1 MQWKQLLNWDNQ
13 GQFSSQRTPFDRDF
27 DRIVFSYPFRKL
39 QDKTQVHP
47 LPEQDFVHNRLTH
60 SLEVSSVG
68 RSLGKA
74 AGEQLLARHNSLNQ
88 FISANDFGV
97 ITASAS
103 LAHDIGNPPFGHSG
117 EDAISDYFISNSK
130 RYKTLFN
137 EEQWTDLCNF
147 EGNAQGFRLLNKSG
161 YQGLRLTAP
170 TLAAFTKYPRPS
182 KVADQMKPRRSQKKY
197 GYFQTERDN
206 FRKLVEQLGIHAL
219 SDNQWVRHPLAFLV
233 EAADDICYNIIDL
246 EDGFNLG
253 LIGHSEAVEFMA
265 GIIGEGY
272 QPEKLK
278 SIHSKIEQIAV
289 LRALAIGK
297 LISEVVSLFLDHE
310 EQMLSGKFDTALA
323 DLIPSVSTLKEI
335 KKVSIAKIYRA
346 KEVLEIEAAG
356 FNIVHVLL
364 DSFVPMTVE
373 KEVTNKDQIR
383 FRLLPEDTKHEIEH
397 APNVYASLR
406 CLLDYISG
414 MTDRNAMSLYRKIM
428 GISLPG
434 NR

>member
-1 MQWKQLLNWDNQ
+1 MHWNQLLDQ
-13 GQFSSQRTPFDRDF
+13 GEKGKLQSKRTPFDRDF
-27 DRIVFSYPFRKL
+27 DRIIFSYPFRKL

-74 AGEQLLARHNSLNQ
+74 AGEQLLDRHSSLKE

-117 EDAISDYFISNSK
+117 EDAISDYFISNASK
-130 RYKTLFN
+130 YQSSFSDL
-137 EEQWTDLCNF
+137 EWADLCSF

-161 YQGLRLTAP
+161 YQGLKLTAP

-182 KVADQMKPRRSQKKY
+182 KVEDRMKPRRSQKKY
-197 GYFQTERDN
+197 GYFQSEKET
-206 FRKLVEQLGIHAL
+206 FQKLVDRLDIHSL
-219 SDNQWVRHPLAFLV
+219 SANQWVRHPLAFLV

-253 LIGHSEAVEFMA
+253 LISHKDTVDFLAE
-265 GIIGEGY
+265 IISSSY
-272 QPEKLK
+272 QPEKLR
-278 SIHSKIEQIAV
+278 SIPSKIEQIAV

-297 LISEVVSLFLDHE
+297 LIQQAVTLFLDNE
-310 EQMLSGKFDTALA
+310 EAMLSGTFDTALA
-323 DLIPSVSTLKEI
+323 DLIPSNHTLEEI
-335 KKVSIAKIYRA
+335 SKVSMDKIYRA

-356 FNIVHVLL
+356 FNIVHTLL
-364 DSFVPMTVE
+364 DSFVPVAMGVDISI
-373 KEVTNKDQIR
+373 KDKIR

-397 APNVYASLR
+397 ALDTYSAVRY
-406 CLLDYISG
+406 LLDFISG
-414 MTDRNAMSLYRKIM
+414 MTDRNAMSLYRKIT

>member
-1 MQWKQLLNWDNQ
+1 MQWNQLLDQ
-13 GQFSSQRTPFDRDF
+13 KQKGELESKRTPFDRDF
-27 DRIVFSYPFRKL
+27 DRIIFSYPFRKL

-74 AGEQLLARHNSLNQ
+74 AGEQLLERHQSLKA

-117 EDAISDYFISNSK
+117 EDAISDYFISNADKYQSNFSE
-130 RYKTLFN
+130 L
-137 EEQWTDLCNF
+137 EWEDLCSF

-161 YQGLRLTAP
+161 YQGLKLTAP

-182 KVADQMKPRRSQKKY
+182 KVADKMKPRRSQKKY
-197 GYFQTERDN
+197 GYFQSEKETFQRLAD
-206 FRKLVEQLGIHAL
+206 QLGMKAL

-253 LIGHSEAVEFMA
+253 LINHTDTVDFMA
-265 GIIGEGY
+265 QIIGSSY
-272 QPEKLK
+272 QPDKLK
-278 SIHSKIEQIAV
+278 SIPSKIEQIAL
-289 LRALAIGK
+289 LRALTIGS
-297 LISEVVSLFLDHE
+297 LIQESVSLFLDNE
-310 EQMLSGKFDTALA
+310 EAILSGEFDTSLA
-323 DLIPSVSTLKEI
+323 DLIPSASILGEI
-335 KKVSIAKIYRA
+335 QKVSIAKIYRA

-356 FNIVHVLL
+356 FNIVHLLL
-364 DSFVPMTVE
+364 DSFVPVAIG
-373 KEVTNKDQIR
+373 KEVSIKDKIR
-383 FRLLPEDTKHEIEH
+383 FRLLPEDTKYEIEH
-397 APNVYASLR
+397 APNTYSAVRY
-406 CLLDYISG
+406 LLDFISG
-414 MTDRNAMSLYRKIM
+414 MTDRNAMSLYRKIT

>member
-1 MQWKQLLNWDNQ
+1 MNWSQLLDQ
-13 GQFSSQRTPFDRDF
+13 GGEGQKKSERTPFDRDF
-27 DRIVFSYPFRKL
+27 DRIIFSYPFRKL

-74 AGEQLLARHNSLNQ
+74 AGENLLQRHKGLSE
-88 FISANDFGV
+88 FISPNDFGV

-117 EDAISDYFISNSK
+117 EDAISDYFISRKEKYSS
-130 RYKTLFN
+130 LFSDL
-137 EEQWTDLCNF
+137 EWEDLCNF

-182 KVADQMKPRRSQKKY
+182 LVADGMKPRRSQKKY
-197 GYFQTERDN
+197 GYFQTEEATFKNLFDR
-206 FRKLVEQLGIHAL
+206 LGVQAL
-219 SDNQWVRHPLAFLV
+219 SNNQWVRHPLAFLV

-246 EDGFNLG
+246 EDGYNLG
-253 LIGHSEAVEFMA
+253 LISHAETIDFMA
-265 GIIGEGY
+265 GIIGDSY
-272 QPEKLK
+272 QPDKLK
-278 SIHSKIEQIAV
+278 SIPSKIEQIAL
-289 LRALAIGK
+289 LRALAIGR
-297 LISEVVSLFLDHE
+297 LINESVMLFLDNE
-310 EQMLSGKFDTALA
+310 DSILSGEFDTSLA
-323 DLIPSVSTLKEI
+323 DLIPSSEILEEI

-356 FNIVHVLL
+356 FNIVHTLL
-364 DSFVPMTVE
+364 DSFVPSAIGAD
-373 KEVTNKDQIR
+373 VTNKDKIR
-383 FRLLPEDTKHEIEH
+383 FRLLPEDTKYEIEN
-397 APNVYASLR
+397 AKSTYESLR
-406 CLLDYISG
+406 CLLDFISG
-414 MTDRNAMSLYRKIM
+414 MTDRNAMSLYRKIT